1 MTDDWRVVYESLY
14 LGDCSDRALVL
25 ESAKIPHEIIRDTG
39 GCALLVPA
47 EFSGAAVQELQLYE
61 DENPPVVPK
70 PPRKVPLHDPVPGI
84 YGYLIIICV
93 VAWFDTTGAFGEF
106 WRDAGRVD
114 GELMRAGEWWRVFTA
129 LTLHA
134 DLAHLVGNIV
144 FGALFGLFAGRLLGS
159 GVAWLV
165 ILLAAGAG
173 NLLNTYLLGFDH
185 RAIGAS
191 TAVFAALGLVAG
203 FVWRGKLMS
212 QERWVY
218 RLGPIVG
225 GVALLMFTGAG
236 SGDGKTDVGAH
247 LMGFVCGFAAGLP
260 LTAAIPGLTS
270 RRLQL
275 ACGSAAVLLVV
286 FVWVVALAA

>member
-1 MTDDWRVVYESLY
+1 
-14 LGDCSDRALVL
+14 
-25 ESAKIPHEIIRDTG
+25 
-39 GCALLVPA
+39 A
-47 EFSGAAVQELQLYE
+47 EFSGAAVRELQLYD
-61 DENPPVVPK
+61 DENPPIVTR

-84 YGYLIIICV
+84 YGYLIVICL
-93 VAWFDTTGAFGEF
+93 VAWLDTNGAFGES
-106 WRDAGRVD
+106 WRTAGRVD

-134 DLAHLVGNIV
+134 DLPHLAGNIV
-144 FGALFGLFAGRLLGS
+144 FGSLFGLFAGRLIGS
-159 GVAWLV
+159 GVGWLV

-203 FVWRGKLMS
+203 FVWRAKLMS

-225 GVALLMFTGAG
+225 GLALLMFTGAG

-247 LMGFVCGFAAGLP
+247 LMGFVCGFAAGVP
-260 LTAAIPGLTS
+260 LTVAIPNLMS
-270 RRLQL
+270 KRLQL
-275 ACGSAAVLLVV
+275 ACGIGALFFVALTWVLALGPRQSAAIM
-286 FVWVVALAA
+286 